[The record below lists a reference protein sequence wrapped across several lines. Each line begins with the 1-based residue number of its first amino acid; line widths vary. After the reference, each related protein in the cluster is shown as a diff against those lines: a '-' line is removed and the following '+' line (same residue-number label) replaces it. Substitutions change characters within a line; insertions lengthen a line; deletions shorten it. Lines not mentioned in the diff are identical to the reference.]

1 MPHADAGRLLDMPG
15 SAQHNLPDAARKA
28 AWNRV
33 MLRMAMNHKNQV
45 RLDAPFL
52 CKNSRLEIAVQKCL
66 DQFVEANAFSFKES
80 SCYKCPQGQRVRNLI
95 ARS

>member
-1 MPHADAGRLLDMPG
+1 
-15 SAQHNLPDAARKA
+15 
-28 AWNRV
+28 
-33 MLRMAMNHKNQV
+33 MAMNHKNQV
-45 RLDAPFL
+45 RLDAPFF
-52 CKNSRLEIAVQKCL
+52 CKNTRLEVAVQKCL